1 MNHSDL
7 NERELQAWE
16 HRTNVAGKPNR
27 RETQA
32 STRLLML
39 VLSSAVFVAVMTA
52 SMVNV
57 VMPAMREEFGASEA
71 QIGWVVTGF
80 MLVMAIGV
88 PLYGRISD
96 VFSLRCLFALAL
108 SVFAAGGLIC
118 ALAPSLSVLVFG
130 RIVQAPG
137 DAAIP
142 ALATVAVA
150 RALPPGKRGGAL
162 GTIASSVGV
171 GAVAGP
177 VLGGMIGQLF
187 GWRLLFYG
195 SLLLM
200 LLLIPGALRVL
211 PDGIGEGER
220 RLDLA
225 GGALLGLAAGL
236 FLFGVTQGQVAGFG
250 SFWSWVSFLGAA
262 FSATGFVWRI
272 ASVPHPFVS
281 PELFENKA
289 YVAAVVVGFFS
300 MLANASMFV
309 FVPLLVVDVNGL
321 SPAAAGLVLMP
332 GAVAMAIF
340 SPLAGRLSDRIG
352 VKLPILVGLTVM
364 GLSIFLVSAFCAS
377 ASPVAV
383 SLGMLGSGVGFALAN
398 PPTTNAAAGAL
409 PGKEV
414 GAGLGIFQ
422 GLFFLGGGTGPAL
435 VGAFLAARREAGAGA
450 LNPLYTLQAAPF
462 SDAFLAI
469 AVAVIIALLAAFGL
483 RSNAEEAEREERR
496 TTNRR
501 NPRARNTQTPG
512 G

>member
-1 MNHSDL
+1 MS
-7 NERELQAWE
+7 
-16 HRTNVAGKPNR
+16 VAGR
-27 RETQA
+27 ASQREKQV
-32 STRLLML
+32 STRLLVL
-39 VLSSAVFVAVMTA
+39 DLSSAVFVAVMTA

-57 VMPAMREEFGASEA
+57 MMPAMREEFGASEA
-71 QIGWVVTGF
+71 QVGWVVTGF
-80 MLVMAIGV
+80 MLVLAIGV

-96 VFSLRCLFALAL
+96 FFSLRRLFSLAL
-108 SVFAAGGLIC
+108 LVFAAGGLIC

-130 RIVQAPG
+130 RIVQAAG

-142 ALATVAVA
+142 ALASVAVA

-162 GTIASSVGV
+162 GTIASSVGI
-171 GAVAGP
+171 GAAAGP
-177 VLGGMIGQLF
+177 VLGGMVGQLL
-187 GWRLLFYG
+187 GWRLLFYV
-195 SLLLM
+195 SLYLM
-200 LLLIPGALRVL
+200 LLLIPFSLRVL
-211 PDGIGEGER
+211 PDGAGEGER
-220 RLDLA
+220 SLDL
-225 GGALLGLAAGL
+225 GGGVLLGVGAGL
-236 FLFGVTQGQVAGFG
+236 FLFGVTQGQVMGFG
-250 SFWSWVSFLGAA
+250 SVSAWGSFLGAA
-262 FSATGFVWRI
+262 LAATVFARRI
-272 ASVPHPFVS
+272 ASAPNPFVS
-281 PELFENKA
+281 PELFKNRA

-300 MLANASMFV
+300 MLANISMFV
-309 FVPLLVVDVNGL
+309 FVPLLVVEANGL
-321 SPAAAGLVLMP
+321 SPGAAGLVLTP
-332 GAVAMAIF
+332 GAVAMAIL

-352 VKLPILVGLTVM
+352 VKIPILAGLAVM
-364 GLSIFLVSAFCAS
+364 GLSIFLVSAFCAG

-398 PPTTNAAAGAL
+398 PPTTNAAAGTL

-450 LNPLYTLQAAPF
+450 LNPLYDLHAAPY

-483 RSNAEEAEREERR
+483 RSNAEDAEREERR